1 MTATS
6 SNASAHS
13 LKFSPPPLAEPR
25 RPVLR
30 LPANSCDAHCHVFG
44 PFDRYPLPDDRSFDP
59 SAAPESKLRQLHDH
73 LGFSRAVIVQSQGHG
88 FDHRP
93 LLDALRDGGGRYK
106 GVALVRPGDPDE
118 VLERYDASGVCGAR
132 FNFLAHLGGR
142 PDLDAVRTVAARI
155 RPLGWHLAI
164 HVSGQDIVEFS
175 AFIRSLDMPVVIDH
189 MARVDIDEGPDGPSV
204 RALRA
209 LLDTGNVW
217 VKLSGADR
225 MSKAGAPF
233 EDTLPVARRLAEHA
247 PERVLWGSDWP
258 HVNLSHPMPDDGDLV
273 DLIAQIVPDERR
285 RIQMLVDNPARFF
298 GFR

>member
-1 MTATS
+1 MTVTS
-6 SNASAHS
+6 SNASTHS

-106 GVALVRPGDPDE
+106 GVALVRPGDLDE

-175 AFIRSLDMPVVIDH
+175 PFIRSLDMPVVIDH
-189 MARVDIDEGPDGPSV
+189 MARVDIDEGSTVHRCVRSV
-204 RALRA
+204 RCSIRA
-209 LLDTGNVW
+209 TCGSSCRAPTGCPKPVRRSRTRCLSRVDSPNMRPSAF
-217 VKLSGADR
+217 SGAATGR
-225 MSKAGAPF
+225 MS
-233 EDTLPVARRLAEHA
+233 T
-247 PERVLWGSDWP
+247 
-258 HVNLSHPMPDDGDLV
+258 
-273 DLIAQIVPDERR
+273 
-285 RIQMLVDNPARFF
+285 
-298 GFR
+298 